1 LHQLGSR
8 RRLIGAYLLSTDCPE
23 VAPATAL
30 CSVCSTPDFRLAAFH
45 VAKTRPGKAGT
56 LAKLDRMRMPA

>member
-1 LHQLGSR
+1 M
-8 RRLIGAYLLSTDCPE
+8 STDCPE

>member
-1 LHQLGSR
+1 M
-8 RRLIGAYLLSTDCPE
+8 I
-23 VAPATAL
+23 APATAL